1 MPGARAKATGG
12 KNGWTPER
20 SVAGKRNPWT
30 IIAVISIATFMVVLD
45 TSVANVALANIA
57 GGLSASYDEATWV
70 ITSFLI
76 SNAIVI
82 PISGWLADVIG
93 RKRYYMM
100 SVALFTVASL
110 LCGLAPNLAFLVIAR
125 ILQGIGGGGLAP
137 VEQSMMVDTFPPAKR
152 GAAFAAYGVV
162 VIVGPILGPSLGG
175 WITDNLSW
183 HWVFLIN
190 VPIGVLSLILV
201 SMFVHEPPALKKQ
214 MEKLRKNGLKV
225 DLVGFA
231 IVAVFL
237 GFLEIT
243 LDRGQRDDWFSSPM
257 IITTAILSAG
267 GLIAFVPWEL
277 SRKNPIVRIDL
288 YGQRNFLIAN
298 IFMLIMGVII
308 FGSTQFIP
316 QLLQEVLGY
325 TATNAGL
332 ALTMGGLA
340 TLLVMPLA
348 GFLTGKVDPRFLIG
362 FAFAIQ
368 GFALWNMS
376 HLNTQISFYDAAMA
390 RLIQSVG
397 LPFLFVPITNAAYVG
412 IKPADNNQASAL
424 MNMSRNLGGTFGISL
439 VQTLLAQR
447 EQVHQSQYVETLN
460 PLNLNY
466 AAGIQNF
473 THVLMAQGLSQAEA
487 AKAATA
493 ELYKILMQQAAMLS
507 YVDVFHTLMIIV
519 FSVLPLVFL
528 MRRPEKAGGG
538 AAP

>member
-1 MPGARAKATGG
+1 MPKSAKRSGG
-12 KNGWTPER
+12 NGDWTPER

-76 SNAIVI
+76 SNAIII

-93 RKRYYMM
+93 RKRYYMI
-100 SVALFTVASL
+100 SVALFTIASL
-110 LCGLAPNLAFLVIAR
+110 LCGLAPNLGFLVIAR

-137 VEQSMMVDTFPPAKR
+137 IEQSMMVDTFPPAKR

-162 VIVGPILGPSLGG
+162 VIIGPILGPSLGG

-190 VPIGVLSLILV
+190 VPVGILSLILV
-201 SMFVHEPPALKKQ
+201 TIFVDEPLVLKKQ
-214 MEKLRKNGLKV
+214 TEKLWKKGLSV
-225 DLVGFA
+225 DVVGFA
-231 IVAVFL
+231 LVALFL
-237 GFLEIT
+237 GCLEVT
-243 LDRGQRDDWFSSPM
+243 LDRGQREDWFSSPM
-257 IITTAILSAG
+257 IVTTAAISAI

-277 SRKNPIVRIDL
+277 SRKDPIVRIDL
-288 YGQRNFLIAN
+288 YGQRNFFIAN
-298 IFMLIMGVII
+298 IFMLIMGLII

-332 ALTMGGLA
+332 ALTMGGLT
-340 TLLVMPLA
+340 TLLVMPVA
-348 GFLTGKVDPRFLIG
+348 GYLTGKVDPRYLIG
-362 FAFAIQ
+362 VAFAIQ
-368 GFALWNMS
+368 GIALWNMS
-376 HLNTQISFYDAAMA
+376 LLNTQMSFHDAAVA
-390 RLIQSVG
+390 RLVQSVG

-412 IKPADNNQASAL
+412 IKPTDNNQASAL
-424 MNMSRNLGGTFGISL
+424 MNVSRNLGGTFGISL
-439 VQTLLAQR
+439 VQTLLARR
-447 EQVHQSQYVETLN
+447 EQVHQAQYVETLN
-460 PLNLNY
+460 PLNPNY
-466 AAGIQNF
+466 ASGIRNF
-473 THVLMAQGLSQAEA
+473 THVLMAQGMSQVQA

-493 ELYKILMQQAAMLS
+493 ELYGALTKQAAMLS
-507 YVDVFHTLMIIV
+507 YIDVFHILMIIV
-519 FSVLPLVFL
+519 FSALPLVLL
-528 MRRPEKAGGG
+528 MRKPEKAGGG